1 MAHVTSRLLP
11 EHREVDKVRPVR
23 RNQSAMTR
31 QRWRRRSMGSQRLGA
46 CAPRKDAERRPRPSL
61 PAGDQQQPA
70 VNAEHRPRPARD
82 GMLGLAAC
90 RDGYVRVHD
99 AAALRAVTDR
109 RVLAP
114 MIHVLTRIGLAELC
128 SHSGRSFC
136 SFCRSEMGSRLS
148 ASQRFS
154 MLKGRDPAR
163 PKASTRGTLA
173 SARRYPLPGYS
184 RDHAAAVDS

>member
-1 MAHVTSRLLP
+1 
-11 EHREVDKVRPVR
+11 
-23 RNQSAMTR
+23 MTR

-46 CAPRKDAERRPRPSL
+46 CAPRKDAERRSRPSL

-70 VNAEHRPRPARD
+70 VNAEHRPLPARD
-82 GMLGLAAC
+82 GVLGLAAC

-99 AAALRAVTDR
+99 APALRAVTDR

-163 PKASTRGTLA
+163 PKAFPICSVRPVVPA
-173 SARRYPLPGYS
+173 ARCNRRRYIWQFLERKALGLCAGERLRGS
-184 RDHAAAVDS
+184 

>member
-1 MAHVTSRLLP
+1 
-11 EHREVDKVRPVR
+11 
-23 RNQSAMTR
+23 MTR

-99 AAALRAVTDR
+99 APALRAVTDR

-154 MLKGRDPAR
+154 KLKGPYAIRLA
-163 PKASTRGTLA
+163 PKASTREAPQRRPAMPAPWILA
-173 SARRYPLPGYS
+173 PS
-184 RDHAAAVDS
+184 RDGCRQLALEVEGPCYL